1 VNEEGKL
8 DHANELLMLELART
22 LWVARTTARLVLPML
37 SEAIEDDELK
47 RVADDHRAATT
58 EQEHNLVRVFAL
70 FGEKPRAERSPV
82 LDAIA
87 EEHEAAIAQ
96 VAERSLS
103 DLVHAS
109 ALRRAGHYELALYEQ
124 LIELAGAHARGE
136 TARLLEEN
144 RLQEQR
150 TLDRIDA
157 ATERLR
163 GVLTAR

>member
-1 VNEEGKL
+1 VNDDGRL
-8 DHANELLMLELART
+8 DHANELLLLELART
-22 LWVARTTARLVLPML
+22 LWVARTTARFLLPAL
-37 SEAIEDDELK
+37 SAAIEDDELR
-47 RVADDHRAATT
+47 RVVDDHRAAAE
-58 EQEHNLVRVFAL
+58 EQEHNLVRVFEL

-87 EEHEAAIAQ
+87 EEHEATIAQ
-96 VAERSLS
+96 VAERSLA

-109 ALRRAGHYELALYEQ
+109 ALRRAGRYELALYEQ
-124 LIELAGAHARGE
+124 LVQLAGAHARGE
-136 TARLLEEN
+136 AARLLEEN

-150 TLDRIDA
+150 TLDRVEV